1 MTLKDICKKKR
12 ITQKEL
18 GAATGIA
25 QSSISMYIS
34 GQKRPT
40 YDTAR
45 KMANVLGITVEDLFV
60 CLPNVDGKIE
70 ERQKALPLDADEQEE
85 LSFQERIVVSCMRK
99 LSSKGQDV
107 LVQTALNIVRR
118 DEEEEMQRK

>member
-1 MTLKDICKKKR
+1 MTLKDICKKKG

-18 GAATGIA
+18 GAATGIT
-25 QSSISMYIS
+25 QSAISMYIS
-34 GQKRPT
+34 GRKRPT
-40 YDTAR
+40 YNTAR
-45 KMANVLGITVEDLFV
+45 KMANVLGITVEDLFA

-70 ERQKALPLDADEQEE
+70 EPQKALPLDADEQEE

>member
-34 GQKRPT
+34 GRKRPT
-40 YDTAR
+40 YDTAH
-45 KMANVLGITVEDLFV
+45 KMANVLGITVEDLFA
-60 CLPNVDGKIE
+60 CLPNVDGKTE
-70 ERQKALPLDADEQEE
+70 EPQKALPLDADEQEE

>member
-1 MTLKDICKKKR
+1 MTIKDICKKKR

-34 GQKRPT
+34 GRKRPT

-45 KMANVLGITVEDLFV
+45 KMANVLGITVEDLFA
-60 CLPNVDGKIE
+60 CLPNVDGKILTMVLAA
-70 ERQKALPLDADEQEE
+70 RE
-85 LSFQERIVVSCMRK
+85 LGIGINLSK
-99 LSSKGQDV
+99 LAV
-107 LVQTALNIVRR
+107 LNITRQPV
-118 DEEEEMQRK
+118 K

>member
-18 GAATGIA
+18 SVATGIT

-34 GQKRPT
+34 GRKRPT
-40 YDTAR
+40 YNTAR
-45 KMANVLGITVEDLFV
+45 KIANVLGITIEDFFAL
-60 CLPNVDGKIE
+60 LPNAEGKTE
-70 ERQKALPLDADEQEE
+70 EPQKALPLDADEQEE
-85 LSFQERIVVSCMRK
+85 LSFQERIIVSCMRK

-118 DEEEEMQRK
+118 DEEEMQRK

>member
-45 KMANVLGITVEDLFV
+45 KMANVLGITVEDLF
-60 CLPNVDGKIE
+60 
-70 ERQKALPLDADEQEE
+70 A
-85 LSFQERIVVSCMRK
+85 
-99 LSSKGQDV
+99 
-107 LVQTALNIVRR
+107 
-118 DEEEEMQRK
+118 